1 MVEVTDATAEQLE
14 SIAEMEEVPLEQVQE
29 KFKEQYKEVEENASG
44 VDDEGIEKI
53 ALRQVRTLSLSES
66 RVPTDEIE
74 MLTIG
79 GDVRETSNG
88 EMFFGTAVVDENPGD
103 DNSTASLGSVRIFD
117 EGLSNEIYDAFD
129 HVGNVV
135 SGEFNVSD
143 GDLQGHVEVSDGD
156 NTTFEVHRPDDRIAL
171 IDEIRSYVPEVSI
184 ESIADNITRQTR
196 GEDGNMYQVSS
207 DIYRIRADVYDG
219 YKNPDTGTGIYTLRD
234 DTVFDEEDIVESPV
248 FDGENSNENATPGLT
263 CFFDPNKMEWGTSAV
278 VEFYGTISKNEDG
291 IINFSADGAVPIMEN
306 EDGFD
311 GYTDSA
317 DEDEGSDIER
327 SSGSGSVDRTQI

>member
-1 MVEVTDATAEQLE
+1 MVEVTEETIEQLE
-14 SIAEMEEVPLEQVQE
+14 NIAENDDVPLEEVQE
-29 KFKEQYKEVEENASG
+29 KFKQKYEEVEERSSA
-44 VDDEGIEKI
+44 VDEETIEKI
-53 ALRQVRTLSLSES
+53 ALRQLRTESLAGN

-88 EMFFGTAVVDENPGD
+88 DMFFGTAVVDESPND
-103 DNSTASLGSVRIFD
+103 DSSSASLGSVRIFD
-117 EGLSNEIYDAFD
+117 EDLSHEIYDAFD

-135 SGEFNVSD
+135 SGEFTVSE

-156 NTTFEVHRPDDRIAL
+156 DTEFEVHRPDDRNPL
-171 IDEIRSYVPEVSI
+171 IEEIRSYVPEVSI
-184 ESIADNITRQTR
+184 ETIADNLTRQTR

-207 DIYRIRADVYDG
+207 DIYRIQADVYDG

-248 FDGENSNENATPGLT
+248 FDGENANENATPGLT
-263 CFFDPNKMEWGTSAV
+263 CFFDPNKMEWGSSAI
-278 VEFYGTISKNEDG
+278 VEFFGTISKNEDG
-291 IINFSADGAVPIMEN
+291 IINFSADGAVPIMPN

-311 GYTDSA
+311 GYTDSE